1 MHIGNWVVID
11 GHTSHLFGASMNH
24 RSLTTHPRSHNS
36 RQLVRIST
44 SLAAIGT
51 GGIVMRFQ
59 RLEILAD
66 ADGAIVQPKLTAV
79 CDYLPSSEW
88 L

>member
-24 RSLTTHPRSHNS
+24 RSLTTHPCGHNS
-36 RQLVRIST
+36 RQHVRVAAG
-44 SLAAIGT
+44 LAAIGT
-51 GGIVMRFQ
+51 GSIVMRFQ

-79 CDYLPSSEW
+79 CDYLSTPEG

>member
-36 RQLVRIST
+36 RQLVRIAAG
-44 SLAAIGT
+44 LAAIGT
-51 GGIVMRFQ
+51 GSIIMCFQ

-79 CDYLPSSEW
+79 CDYLSTPEG

>member
-1 MHIGNWVVID
+1 MYQGHRFGISWYRFPVRHI
-11 GHTSHLFGASMNH
+11 TSHLH
-24 RSLTTHPRSHNS
+24 LTHPRSHNS
-36 RQLVRIST
+36 RQLVRVAAG
-44 SLAAIGT
+44 LAAIGT
-51 GGIVMRFQ
+51 GGIVMCFQ

-79 CDYLPSSEW
+79 CDYLSTPEG